1 MTESLRVIGYVRV
14 STSSPVDDGLGLDVQ
29 REAITAWVT
38 QQGHSLTEIV
48 TDGGLSGTLAVQD
61 RPGLCGALQAVR
73 DGAVDAVVVHR
84 LDRLARLLA
93 VQEATLAAFW
103 AAEGRVFEVLGGE
116 VLRDDPEDP
125 MRTAL
130 RQMLGVFGQLE
141 RATVVARMR
150 AGRRLK
156 GERGGYSGGG
166 PPYGWAASAGELVVA
181 EAEQAALHR
190 LFELRESGL
199 SLRAA
204 GKVLLQEGH
213 RPKRA
218 GVWHPE
224 TLRQLELRALAKAAT
239 RSVRSS

>member
-1 MTESLRVIGYVRV
+1 MTESLRIIGYVRV
-14 STSSPVDDGLGLDVQ
+14 STTGQVDDGLGLAVQ
-29 REAITAWVT
+29 RQAITSWSD
-38 QQGHSLTEIV
+38 QQGHQLMEIV
-48 TDGGLSGTLAVQD
+48 TDGGLSGTLDVQD
-61 RPGLCGALQAVR
+61 RPGLGRALQAVR
-73 DGAVDAVVVHR
+73 AGEVEGVVVHR

-103 AAEGRVFEVLGGE
+103 AAPGRVFEVIGGE

-156 GERGGYSGGG
+156 GERGGYTGGG
-166 PPYGWAASAGELVVA
+166 PSYGWVAEGGELVVA
-181 EAEQAALHR
+181 IDEQAALAR
-190 LFELRESGL
+190 LRELRGLGL

-204 GKVLLQEGH
+204 GRTLLAEGH
-213 RPKRA
+213 HPKRA
-218 GVWHPE
+218 EHWHPE
-224 TLRQLELRALAKAAT
+224 TLRQLEQRLA
-239 RSVRSS
+239 R